1 MHVFL
6 CVLLSHPLVSV
17 ALRNADYGNLLKH
30 ADGHQVPVSRSSRTA
45 DPELPVAREKKHLSE
60 DEAKKLMG
68 AFAKVAEVK
77 KKRQAEREE
86 ADALEEKLAALEE
99 LLFEARKDA
108 AAQMR
113 RTRQAESNGN
123 ASLVEERA
131 KFIEANER
139 AFDIYRQVVQLRQEN
154 ENYDD
159 EKQNGKVNLT
169 LAEEQLVAADAQFA
183 SAVEEIAVQQ
193 QAVRDAQDDPTRLE
207 EELVKKRN
215 VEEKA
220 LQVHL
225 KMADLEGQILAEDQ
239 AAELTDAKAV
249 AISQEAAV
257 IAAQSKLDEEQ
268 KKLMEMTEKAFAIRL
283 KIAEVEKDD
292 DVPLQE
298 TPAEQELAEV
308 RTRYVEAMDVVASLG
323 KVVQDVVND
332 PAAVEVETD
341 KLMQAH
347 QHVYD
352 THLAMAELQRRIL
365 KGETGRSVRESE
377 DRSKAEVVSLAAV
390 ALLAAMF

>member
-1 MHVFL
+1 
-6 CVLLSHPLVSV
+6 
-17 ALRNADYGNLLKH
+17 
-30 ADGHQVPVSRSSRTA
+30 
-45 DPELPVAREKKHLSE
+45 
-60 DEAKKLMG
+60 
-68 AFAKVAEVK
+68 
-77 KKRQAEREE
+77 
-86 ADALEEKLAALEE
+86 LEEKLAALEE

-113 RTRQAESNGN
+113 RTRQAESNGD

-139 AFDIYRQVVQLRQEN
+139 AFDIYRQVVRLRQEN

-159 EKQNGKVNLT
+159 EKQNGEVNLT

-183 SAVEEIAVQQ
+183 SAVEGIAVQQ

-377 DRSKAEVVSLAAV
+377 DRSKADVVSLAAF